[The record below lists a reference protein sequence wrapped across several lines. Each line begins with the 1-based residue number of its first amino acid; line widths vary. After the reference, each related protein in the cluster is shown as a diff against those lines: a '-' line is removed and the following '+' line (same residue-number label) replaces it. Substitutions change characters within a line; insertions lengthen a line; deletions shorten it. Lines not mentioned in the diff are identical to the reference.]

1 MISMIAVLL
10 SAVIV
15 ATFITFFIYLRR
27 RRVRQSSR
35 NNSKDLE
42 ESRLSQVTGESEPS
56 ISPVETSSNKTP
68 IKFKMMGLR
77 FPRFETSTNPLRSDH
92 ASVHNASPAPST
104 FQTPLPTLGRRQSD
118 PESLGD
124 PQLAMMDG
132 SRRLLLGR
140 KDRHRRKRFGGQ
152 SLDSKLIDLHPCME
166 PPAMIEL
173 PQSSLE
179 STRLLDK
186 SNHIYS
192 PFNEPAN
199 SMGSLLEMSP
209 MRTETCPS
217 TTALNFPTTSTSEA
231 TQKMD
236 RVPDLR
242 ITGSS
247 IVETTEKNPPAKI
260 LRKKLLSL
268 ISIQS
273 RPGLG
278 NESEEKYYWEM
289 MQVEPNDTWWQL
301 PFPPRLSPIKSDFE
315 LPDLASEDN
324 SDSLVKPT
332 DCNLETQ
339 LDESHS
345 RSGTGV
351 DSGEEKASY
360 ETSRT
365 QPPDNV

>member
-1 MISMIAVLL
+1 MPVPPPHLKPQSMISMIAVLL

-35 NNSKDLE
+35 NNNKDLE

-56 ISPVETSSNKTP
+56 ISPVETSSIKTP

-173 PQSSLE
+173 PQSSME

-236 RVPDLR
+236 RLPDLR

-247 IVETTEKNPPAKI
+247 I
-260 LRKKLLSL
+260 
-268 ISIQS
+268 
-273 RPGLG
+273 
-278 NESEEKYYWEM
+278 
-289 MQVEPNDTWWQL
+289 VEPNDTWWQL

-332 DCNLETQ
+332 DCHLEAQ